1 MITLHQFEISPF
13 CDKVRRVLHVK
24 GQDYQVREVPLFD
37 VPLGFRKVN
46 PAGKV
51 PALEHDGRRIGDS
64 TEIARYL
71 EERFPEPPL
80 MPSEPAERAL
90 CHLLE
95 DWADESLYFYELR
108 LRFGE
113 PHNRKNWVPRLVRN
127 DPAPLRGLLGL
138 AVPRVLSMDM
148 RSQGIGRKPLAQV
161 LHELARHVEAIAGW
175 LGDREWLVGARLS
188 LADIAVFAQ
197 LVGIRGTDEG
207 ERTVAAVP
215 RVTAWMTR
223 VDEATARR
231 PPSGR
236 GAK

>member
-1 MITLHQFEISPF
+1 MITLYQFEISPF

-24 GQDYQVREVPLFD
+24 GQAYETREVPMLD

-46 PAGKV
+46 PTGKV

-64 TEIARYL
+64 TEIVRYL
-71 EERFPEPPL
+71 EDRFPEPPL
-80 MPSEPAERAL
+80 SPHDPSERAL

-113 PHNRKNWVPRLVRN
+113 AHNRERWVPQLVGN
-127 DPAPLRGLLGL
+127 DAAPLRGLLGFTIPKIL
-138 AVPRVLSMDM
+138 AMDM
-148 RSQGIGRKPLAQV
+148 RSQGIGRKPLELV
-161 LHELARHVEAIAGW
+161 LQELTRHTEAIAGW

-197 LVGIRGTDEG
+197 LFAIRGTDEG
-207 ERTVAAVP
+207 ERIVAATPKV
-215 RVTAWMTR
+215 VAWMTR
-223 VDEATARR
+223 VEQATSR
-231 PPSGR
+231 
-236 GAK
+236 